1 MMGFFTQ
8 AKTQT
13 YQPTHN
19 RGYLF
24 PAHDRRHSSGTSAC
38 DIDHTIKI
46 LPRPPFGSVAFLF
59 RFARGPKRPNS
70 AHLLNPKNKNKH
82 AEPRKREPYISGIFL
97 LSRRSEGTPPPLPT
111 LSPSPRVSQC
121 PRPRTDRRACRD
133 SRRSERRRVRSRR
146 TCHAARGRTSRR
158 GSSPVRAWVG
168 CKRLRNARGREGSE
182 GGKHNI

>member
-1 MMGFFTQ
+1 MGFFTQ

-82 AEPRKREPYISGIFL
+82 AEPRKREPYISGVFL
-97 LSRRSEGTPPPLPT
+97 LSRRSEGTPPPYLRRRRRLAYRNVHDHGRIGVRAGT
-111 LSPSPRVSQC
+111 LVVVSEDESDRGGRATPREDE
-121 PRPRTDRRACRD
+121 RPAVDRRLFELGWDVKGCAMREEERD
-133 SRRSERRRVRSRR
+133 
-146 TCHAARGRTSRR
+146 
-158 GSSPVRAWVG
+158 P
-168 CKRLRNARGREGSE
+168 KD
-182 GGKHNI
+182 GKHNI